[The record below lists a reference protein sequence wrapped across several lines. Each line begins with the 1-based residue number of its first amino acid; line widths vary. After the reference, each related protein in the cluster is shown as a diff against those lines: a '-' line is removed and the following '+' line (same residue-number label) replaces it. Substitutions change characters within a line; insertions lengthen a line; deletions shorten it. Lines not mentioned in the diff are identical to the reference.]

1 MDAGFCLFDTAL
13 GRCGLAWSAR
23 GLVAVSFPEGSDA
36 ATRARLARR
45 SPADE
50 REPSPL
56 AAGAIARIRDLID
69 GRAAALDAIP
79 LDETEVPDFER
90 AVYAA
95 CRAIPAGYTKTYGD
109 LAKAIGDAGAARAV
123 GAALGRNP
131 CPIVTPCHRVLAAG
145 GRTGGFSAPGGVKTK
160 LKLLEIERAAFG
172 PRDLFS

>member
-13 GRCGLAWSAR
+13 GRCGLAWSVR
-23 GLVAVSFPEGSDA
+23 GLVAVSFPESSDA
-36 ATRARLARR
+36 ATRARLQRR
-45 SPADE
+45 SGAGE
-50 REPSPL
+50 AAPSPL

-79 LDETEVPDFER
+79 LDETGVADFER

-95 CRAIPAGYTKTYGD
+95 CRAIPAGHTKTYGD
-109 LAKAIGDAGAARAV
+109 LAKTIGEPGAARAV

-145 GRTGGFSAPGGVKTK
+145 GGTGGFSAPGGVRTK